1 MTEISEIIVYL
12 ISITVLILRTN
23 IKNIRTFNRF
33 NLRKQKHQQSVKKGK
48 PQANLLQKVDKYNI

>member
-33 NLRKQKHQQSVKKGK
+33 YLRKQKHQQSVKKGK

>member
-33 NLRKQKHQQSVKKGK
+33 YLRKQKHQQSVKKEK